1 MTRGLHPEQSPF
13 ASGWLDVGD
22 GQQLYWEICG
32 NPTGKPAL
40 AVHGGPG
47 SGCTPRWRRYF
58 DPERYRVIL
67 FDQRGAGRSRP
78 HASASDIDL
87 TVNTTAHLIGD
98 MERLRAHLGVE
109 RWLLL
114 GGSWGST
121 LALAYAQAFPHRV
134 TEMVLFA
141 VATTTA
147 AEIDWITRGVGA
159 FFPEAWARFSAG
171 VPEGERAGCL
181 AAAYNRL
188 LLHPDPAV
196 HGQAARRWCDWESA
210 LVALG
215 PDAKPSPRYE
225 DPAFRLGFARL
236 VTHYWRHRAWLR
248 EGELLAGVDR
258 LSSVPGVLI
267 HGALDLGSPLVTAW
281 RLAQAWRGSR
291 LDVVPM
297 TGHDAGDLEMSARIV
312 SALESVAAS

>member
-1 MTRGLHPEQSPF
+1 MTHSLYPEQSPLT
-13 ASGWLDVGD
+13 SGWLDVGD
-22 GQQLYWEICG
+22 GQQIYWRICG

-47 SGCTPRWRRYF
+47 SGCSPRWSRYF

-78 HASASDIDL
+78 HASAPECDL
-87 TVNTTAHLIGD
+87 AVNTTAHLIQD
-98 MERLRAHLGVE
+98 MERLRRHLGVE
-109 RWLLL
+109 QWLLL

-134 TEMVLFA
+134 TELVLFS

-147 AEIDWITRGVGA
+147 AEIDWITRGVGV
-159 FFPEAWARFSAG
+159 FFPEAWARFSSG
-171 VPEGERAGCL
+171 VPEGEAAGCL
-181 AAAYNRL
+181 ATAYNRL

-196 HGQAARRWCDWESA
+196 HVPAARRWCDWESA

-225 DPAFRLGFARL
+225 DATFRLGFARL
-236 VTHYWRHRAWLR
+236 VTHYWRHRAWLPD
-248 EGELLAGVDR
+248 GAILAGMAS
-258 LSSVPGVLI
+258 LAQIPGALI
-267 HGALDLGSPLVTAW
+267 HGELDLGSPLATPW
-281 RLAQAWRGSR
+281 RLAQAWPGAK

-297 TGHDAGDLEMSARIV
+297 AGHDAGDPGMSARIV
-312 SALESVAAS
+312 AALDSLA